1 MYAGHDFSIIHA
13 VWCASGGHLLR
24 VGWLHSVIAMFV
36 EPHENGEVK
45 FDPANDQNYIHTVA
59 EISTGKIIDDVWK
72 MLWKVAW
79 TSRQQDFAQ
88 KRSNALL
95 CKNVSVIDILFN
107 FARFAGVPQKGTG
120 NWSIV
125 EIGHVEFTS
134 NTYSKTT
141 KLGFSSLRTPHQA
154 LRIQQIVMQT
164 ISLEQRTCVRYT
176 YLKCGRA
183 ETISF
188 QDSITRLQWRLQSN
202 LPRFPCSEGMLGWFE
217 RSCMDQPLP
226 VPEFLLVFMPG
237 IQPIHLT
244 LESWCMS

>member
-1 MYAGHDFSIIHA
+1 MAKWNLIQQMIKITYIQ
-13 VWCASGGHLLR
+13 LLK
-24 VGWLHSVIAMFV
+24 F
-36 EPHENGEVK
+36 PHEK
-45 FDPANDQNYIHTVA
+45 SLMMF
-59 EISTGKIIDDVWK
+59 GKCFERWHERAGSK
-72 MLWKVAW
+72 TL
-79 TSRQQDFAQ
+79 RQ

-188 QDSITRLQWRLQSN
+188 QDSMTRLQWRLQSN